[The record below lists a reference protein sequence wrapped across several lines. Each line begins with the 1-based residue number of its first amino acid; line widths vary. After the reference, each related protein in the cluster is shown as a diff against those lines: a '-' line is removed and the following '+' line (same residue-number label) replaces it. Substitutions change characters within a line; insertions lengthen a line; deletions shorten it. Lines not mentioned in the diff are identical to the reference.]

1 MGKRTRKHI
10 NKQSTKG
17 RNRRGSKKSKKSK
30 KSRYTGK
37 VYKGGYKGG
46 YKPVLSGFGH
56 TGKVDPFP
64 PGGAYK
70 VGGINGLNGG
80 YYYSYNTSPTLQ
92 TEILTQGDNLGALQK
107 LGQTLAPG
115 VVGNA
120 SIEAHRGGRRKRTS
134 RRKSRK
140 SRRRVSKSTHRK
152 YGKYGKRV
160 KRGKHGKTKKG
171 GSGLQSLVPSD
182 VVDIGRN
189 MSHGFGGIYRGLVG
203 EKELISP
210 DVMVQPI
217 ERY

>member
-1 MGKRTRKHI
+1 MGKRIQKQNRK
-10 NKQSTKG
+10 STKG
-17 RNRRGSKKSKKSK
+17 RKHNRNGKRVKRGGSR
-30 KSRYTGK
+30 KSRLTGK
-37 VYKGGYKGG
+37 VYKGGYK
-46 YKPVLSGFGH
+46 PVMSGFGH
-56 TGKVDPFP
+56 TGKVDAFP
-64 PGGAYK
+64 PGGPYK
-70 VGGINGLNGG
+70 VGGVNGLDGG
-80 YYYSYNTSPTLQ
+80 YYYSYNTRPTLQ

-115 VVGNA
+115 VAGNA
-120 SIEAHRGGRRKRTS
+120 SIESLRGGRRKRTS

-140 SRRRVSKSTHRK
+140 SRKRKSRRVRKSHRK
-152 YGKYGKRV
+152 RGKY
-160 KRGKHGKTKKG
+160 GKHGKTKKG

-217 ERY
+217 ERT

>member
-1 MGKRTRKHI
+1 MGKRTRKQNH
-10 NKQSTKG
+10 KSTKG
-17 RNRRGSKKSKKSK
+17 RKHKNSKRGKRRGSR
-30 KSRYTGK
+30 KSRLIGK
-37 VYKGGYKGG
+37 VYKGGYK
-46 YKPVLSGFGH
+46 PVMSGFGH
-56 TGKVDPFP
+56 TGKVDAFP
-64 PGGAYK
+64 PGGPYN
-70 VGGINGLNGG
+70 VGGVNGLDGG
-80 YYYSYNTSPTLQ
+80 YYYSYNTRPTLQ

-115 VVGNA
+115 VSGNA

-140 SRRRVSKSTHRK
+140 HKSRRVRKSRYRK
-152 YGKYGKRV
+152 HGKRGKY
-160 KRGKHGKTKKG
+160 GKHGKTKKG

-217 ERY
+217 ERT

>member
-10 NKQSTKG
+10 NKRSTKG
-17 RNRRGSKKSKKSK
+17 RKRRGSTKSKKSK

-37 VYKGGYKGG
+37 VYKGG

-70 VGGINGLNGG
+70 VGGVNGLNGG

-134 RRKSRK
+134 RRKSR
-140 SRRRVSKSTHRK
+140 RRVSKSTHRKRGK

-217 ERY
+217 ERT

>member
-10 NKQSTKG
+10 NKRSTKG
-17 RNRRGSKKSKKSK
+17 RKRRGSTKSKKSK

-37 VYKGGYKGG
+37 VYKGG

-70 VGGINGLNGG
+70 VGGVNGLNGG

-134 RRKSRK
+134 RRKSR
-140 SRRRVSKSTHRK
+140 RRVSKSTHRKYGK

-217 ERY
+217 ERT